1 MTRTTTL
8 IAAALATTFAASS
21 FAQAQTPGLNSIEKR
36 QAYQLD
42 LIREGRRTGSL
53 TFFEG
58 WKLKREQRRISR
70 FISEYLADGRLTR
83 SERRELRNAQKRA
96 GRHIWQ
102 ERTDAQVRGFFWR
115 AFY

>member
-8 IAAALATTFAASS
+8 IAAALLATFATAAVAH
-21 FAQAQTPGLNSIEKR
+21 AQVRGLAGIEKR
-36 QAYQLD
+36 QAYQLE

-58 WKLKREQRRISR
+58 WKLKREQRRITR
-70 FISEYLADGRLTR
+70 FINEFLADGRLTR
-83 SERRELRNAQKRA
+83 SERRQLRNVQTRA
-96 GRHIWQ
+96 ARHIWQ